1 MTFSKGCNIDLNRGV
16 AGSGL
21 RPGGLVAGR
30 FVQLVNGSTR
40 YRKVHRMEI
49 HPPGKVDRRAFL
61 AGTAAAA
68 GGLLAAGAIDHAEAA
83 GRLTSPVRDQVE
95 LTFWSHQFTPK
106 ETLDKIHIKEFERQN
121 P

>member
-1 MTFSKGCNIDLNRGV
+1 MLHRKGRNIDLSPGAV
-16 AGSGL
+16 GPGT
-21 RPGGLVAGR
+21 RPGGLVLGR
-30 FVQLVNGSTR
+30 IVQWVNR
-40 YRKVHRMEI
+40 CAWERKVYRMEA
-49 HPPGKVDRRAFL
+49 HPPGKVNRRSFL